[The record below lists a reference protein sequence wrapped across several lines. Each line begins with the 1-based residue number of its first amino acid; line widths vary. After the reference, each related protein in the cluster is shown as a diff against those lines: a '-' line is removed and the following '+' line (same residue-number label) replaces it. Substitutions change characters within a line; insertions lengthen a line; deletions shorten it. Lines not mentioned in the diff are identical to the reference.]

1 MSDSPPHTRPAAPW
15 DAGAMAL
22 LLREIIEIGG
32 TTALD
37 DPPSG
42 AEVRAWMDTPSSLWT
57 VAERDGE
64 VVGFQWVEPHPD
76 LPDDAL
82 DIATF
87 VSPAVQ
93 GIGVGSA
100 LFAATAAAARAAGAA
115 WINATILARNG
126 GGRAYY
132 RSRGFETYAITP
144 GRDGRGDRLSKR
156 YDL

>member
-1 MSDSPPHTRPAAPW
+1 MPDSPLHTRPAAPW

-22 LLREIIEIGG
+22 LLREIIGIGG
-32 TTALD
+32 TTALE

-42 AEVRAWMDTPSSLWT
+42 ADLRAWMDTPGSLWS

-76 LPDDAL
+76 LPEGAL
-82 DIATF
+82 DISTF

-93 GIGVGSA
+93 GVGVGSA
-100 LFAATAAAARAAGAA
+100 LFAATVAAARGAGAA

-144 GRDGRGDRLSKR
+144 GRDGRGDTLSKR